1 MSDPNQWQAPG
12 GEHPV
17 APGPALPPHP
27 GSMPPPQ
34 YGYAPPPPPGLIPLR
49 PLTLGTILG
58 ATFRVF
64 RRNPGPTV
72 GLSLGLNAIWALLFV
87 LIAAGFAAFA
97 ISRVS
102 LAAPSEQGD
111 IIAGTVLAGGLTLL
125 IPVAASIAISG
136 VLQGIVALEVSR
148 ATIGEKLRARGLFR
162 LARGRIGALV
172 GWALLVTLAWIVAL
186 AVVAGAVTLL
196 IIFGGQVGLI
206 VGIILAVL
214 AGLGLAALAVWIGTK
229 VSLVP
234 SVLLIEHVPLR
245 SAIARSW
252 SLTNRSFFKTLGIQ
266 LLVSVIVGTASQII
280 SIPISVISGIVSAIV
295 APTGDPTT
303 VLVVAAISE
312 LVAGVVGI
320 VIQSVTTVMISS
332 TAALIYL
339 DLRMRK
345 EGLDLELMRFVE
357 ARQSGDASV
366 TDPYRV
372 VPAAAR

>member
-27 GSMPPPQ
+27 GSMPPSQ

-196 IIFGGQVGLI
+196 IVFGGQVGLI

-280 SIPISVISGIVSAIV
+280 SIPISVISGIISAIV

-303 VLVVAAISE
+303 VLVIAAISE